1 MAEANWP
8 EAQAAQFNAPEID
21 NVKLPAAH
29 EVQIE
34 AAAVEEYKPAKQ
46 DTQVLDSAAPVE
58 LEAVPAA
65 QEMQIEA
72 AEEG

>member
-1 MAEANWP
+1 M
-8 EAQAAQFNAPEID
+8 
-21 NVKLPAAH
+21 KLPAAH

-65 QEMQIEA
+65 HEMQLDVP
-72 AEEG
+72 EEG